1 MGQLERAG
9 SATGSAKIAGP
20 SCSPSIGRVVGDT
33 LISRRTAL
41 AGAAGLALVPEKA
54 MARDDHQR
62 FSAPPWANYRS
73 GERRQLEAA
82 RHLSPKVI
90 PAETSWRD
98 DMDHSHLADVGS
110 VAALLDRP
118 VDDAARRFVLTPEA
132 LAALLDANE
141 LGPIEAPWRL
151 DATLVLFAL
160 RACTIVDPAQTGL
173 PSDAVELSVAAI
185 DHLRPQCVLGVWRRA
200 DNRLAVFSGSTV
212 PNRHALTMQAAAFSR
227 AGPGRPVWRIANV
240 LPTGRHEFTVGAHG
254 GWQPTALRSAGLSG
268 TATIQPALR
277 SSTGLLAWRDL
288 TLDPGA
294 VLDNIHPAVTPA
306 NAHGASF
313 SSEGCLTLAEREPPL
328 RWSARPP
335 DWHNFLNLAEVRH
348 RPHRERR
355 IHSLALLTGADA
367 WQAAQGNAASRLR
380 YGSRGPRVATLRH
393 AMGLRSGDT
402 FDAAMLHRWMTS
414 GEGAAPVAFDDG

>member
-1 MGQLERAG
+1 
-9 SATGSAKIAGP
+9 
-20 SCSPSIGRVVGDT
+20 
-33 LISRRTAL
+33 
-41 AGAAGLALVPEKA
+41 
-54 MARDDHQR
+54 
-62 FSAPPWANYRS
+62 
-73 GERRQLEAA
+73 
-82 RHLSPKVI
+82 
-90 PAETSWRD
+90 
-98 DMDHSHLADVGS
+98 MDHSHLADES
-110 VAALLDRP
+110 VATLLDQP
-118 VDDAARRFVLTPEA
+118 VDDTAKRFVLTSEV

-160 RACTIVDPAQTGL
+160 RACTIVDPGQTGL
-173 PSDAVELSVAAI
+173 PLNAVELSVAEI

-200 DNRLAVFSGSTV
+200 DNRVALFSGSTV

-254 GWQPTALRSAGLSG
+254 GWQPTALRSASLSG

-288 TLDPGA
+288 TLDAGA

-335 DWHNFLNLAEVRH
+335 DWNNFLNLAEARH
-348 RPHRERR
+348 RPPRERR

-367 WQAAQGNAASRLR
+367 WLAAKGNAASRLR

-402 FDAAMLHRWMTS
+402 FDAAMLHHWMTA
-414 GEGAAPVAFDDG
+414 GEGAAPVAFDEG